1 MIHTK
6 EINAQA
12 RQYKIKDTQIEKDYV
27 LSWILYAI
35 FQNELLSRILVFK
48 GATVLKKAYFGDYRF
63 SEDLDFTLLNE
74 TISNELILKEFEGV
88 YQFVIEEAN
97 ISLQFKEKDIHSNGS
112 IVFYINYMGPLQAN
126 IKLRDVKIDIT
137 RGEQME
143 FEIQHRPV
151 LRDYSDQSK
160 RIT

>member
-1 MIHTK
+1 M
-6 EINAQA
+6 
-12 RQYKIKDTQIEKDYV
+12 
-27 LSWILYAI
+27 
-35 FQNELLSRILVFK
+35 FK
-48 GATVLKKAYFGDYRF
+48 GGTVLKKAYFGDYRF

-97 ISLQFKEKDIHSNGS
+97 ISLQFKEKDIHSSGS